1 MKKIFLE
8 EFINNFKL
16 DANMQLDVLNKENFN
31 NEMTLF
37 DYQIDALDQLS
48 KLIGV
53 LKSVDFDFEEYK
65 KLISEIIESANIDIG
80 DLNVKKEST
89 RKSIERFQL
98 LESFFETN
106 EDGVLEADN
115 FLNRAAFWMATGS
128 GKSLIII
135 KSIEYFNNLMEDGK
149 LPKKDML
156 LLLPNEN
163 IISQFKELIN
173 NYNTSAKNSI
183 NLVKLDRYSERKR
196 ELTLLNEIDVYYY
209 RSDLLR
215 DMTSDSIIDFKDYEN
230 DGHWYIFLDEA
241 HKGET
246 GNSKIQ
252 DYISIMSRNGFLF
265 NFSATFTDEIDY
277 ITTLYN
283 FNLEKFIT
291 SGYGKN
297 IFLPPSSFRFRKSKD
312 ELDDREKML
321 QVMKS
326 ILSLTLVKMQHSQS
340 LYHNPLMVVLVNSIN
355 TQISDLLMFFDE
367 IEKIAV
373 GSVDDQLFNEAKDE
387 LSQDFKKGGYI
398 FNCND
403 FNNHDSFYTRNDI
416 INISKNDILKCVFNS
431 ESHGQIELLDGE
443 TGKEIAL
450 KLTTSD
456 RPFGL
461 IKIGDADRFKREKL
475 GPNYIS
481 YKSVAQNQFFKD
493 INDEGSPFNI
503 LFGSRSFYEGWDSN
517 RPNVMN
523 FINIGGSEA
532 KKFVL
537 QALGRGVRIEPL
549 KGQRKRLSAASSM
562 KNIMLET
569 LFIFATDHQGIKI
582 VLDTLNDES
591 HADRRIISD
600 LITESDRFIK
610 LLIPKY
616 KTIKNINAKSK
627 FAISSH
633 SLSRSKQYFS
643 EISEHTFIVRY
654 GATITEYKYLA
665 SAFSDQAFFMI
676 DESKDYQDMSR
687 LMQELLAFIRN
698 EKDVFYRINE
708 LKDEIVH
715 FKDVTTTDL
724 SENIFNELCEKIDK
738 AKTLTEAKKKDLKL
752 KLINDDIST
761 DEFTSATKLKVGNY
775 ELLNIKNHLYLPIIL
790 SHDESQTYINHI
802 VNQKSEVD
810 FLKSLND
817 WLEKN
822 SKDIK
827 SNWMFS
833 IVIENTDALYIPYFD
848 PSANK
853 HRKFYPDFVFWIQE
867 EDKYRIVFVD
877 LKGRSFSNYIFKI
890 EGYKELFLENEG
902 VKQFQFEEQTV
913 EVEVKMVTDNLNK
926 IPSEYQTFWIEKDN
940 FKFLE

>member
-1 MKKIFLE
+1 
-8 EFINNFKL
+8 
-16 DANMQLDVLNKENFN
+16 
-31 NEMTLF
+31 
-37 DYQIDALDQLS
+37 
-48 KLIGV
+48 
-53 LKSVDFDFEEYK
+53 
-65 KLISEIIESANIDIG
+65 
-80 DLNVKKEST
+80 
-89 RKSIERFQL
+89 
-98 LESFFETN
+98 
-106 EDGVLEADN
+106 
-115 FLNRAAFWMATGS
+115 
-128 GKSLIII
+128 
-135 KSIEYFNNLMEDGK
+135 MEDGK